1 MAEKKQDP
9 SSVETRQKTAHD
21 ETFKTAFREFF
32 ADLIELV
39 DSELAAT
46 LDLAHAKIQE
56 EDPFAD
62 FPGGQVGRADLVA
75 ETPAREGEHEMVM
88 VHVEVSGKFLDVMD
102 RRMRRYGLHIELKH
116 DKPVVPIAVFLTGGR
131 RGWSCARWST
141 RWVNTGS
148 SFSGIWRSGS
158 PAAWPRNGCTG
169 RSDWRRRW

>member
-1 MAEKKQDP
+1 MTEKKQDP
-9 SSVETRQKTAHD
+9 SSVETKQKTAHD

-75 ETPAREGEHEMVM
+75 ETPTREGEHEMVM

-102 RRMRRYGLHIELKH
+102 RRMRRYGFHIELKH
-116 DKPVVPIAVFLTGGR
+116 DKPVVPIAVFLTGGPEGVELR
-131 RGWSCARWST
+131 EVVQPVGKYKFIVFRYLAFGLSRCLAEE
-141 RWVNTGS
+141 WVH
-148 SFSGIWRSGS
+148 R
-158 PAAWPRNGCTG
+158 PQR
-169 RSDWRRRW
+169 